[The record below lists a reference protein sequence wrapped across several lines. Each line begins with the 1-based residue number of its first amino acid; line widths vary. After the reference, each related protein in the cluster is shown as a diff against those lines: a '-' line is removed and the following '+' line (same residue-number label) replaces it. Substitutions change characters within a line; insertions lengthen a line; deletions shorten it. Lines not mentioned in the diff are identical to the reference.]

1 MNNKVIIG
9 VVAVVV
15 LVGAYMLL
23 RGGGAVAPTV
33 APSPTPT
40 PTPAPAS
47 TVSPS
52 MDVTLFEQNSSGQSG
67 SAMLEEVGSQLSV
80 TLNISNGTSTP
91 QPAHIHNGSCDDLG
105 GIAYPLDVVVDG
117 TSEMMLDISL
127 DDLSDQAPLAVN
139 VHKSA
144 DEAGTYVACGDLE
157 A

>member
-80 TLNISNGTSTP
+80 TLNILSDTSTP
-91 QPAHIHNGSCDDLG
+91 QPAHIHDGTCANLGSVV
-105 GIAYPLDVVVDG
+105 YPLDAVVDG
-117 TSEMMLDISL
+117 TSETMLDISL
-127 DDLSDQAPLAVN
+127 SDVSDQTLFAVN

-144 DEAGTYVACGDLE
+144 DEAGTYVACGDIDV
-157 A
+157 